1 MTETAQSQ
9 QQPQSGGKPTVFV
22 MFGATGDLSR
32 RLVMPA
38 FFQLATLGRLPE
50 QWRIV
55 GSSRGEMSHDEF
67 RQYVREA
74 LEEFGPQPSEGPWDD
89 FAEHLLFASGGFGA
103 DDPGTLLDVLAEA
116 REQLGAS
123 GDGAEGEVQ
132 LVHYL
137 AIPPGAFL
145 DVTKAFDA
153 HGLAAGARVVYEKP
167 YGTSLASFEEL
178 DAEVQRVFAEEQ
190 VFRIDHFLAFEA
202 AQDLIHARLAN
213 PWLAGI
219 WNREHVAQVQIDIAE
234 TLDVAQRADFY
245 DATGAFLDMIVTHL
259 FQLAA
264 TVAMEPP
271 ADLRPE
277 TVQAARDAALQRFRE
292 LDPAEVALGQFEG
305 YTDIDGVA
313 DDSTT
318 DTLAAARL
326 WVDDERWRGVP
337 FLLRSGKKMA
347 ADEQRITLVLRPPA
361 EGAYAGE
368 APGGQPAVVSFSLL
382 EGGSLDVR
390 VAVRR
395 PGVAGGT
402 VQGTASLPL
411 DRFEGT
417 EPALPYAH
425 LIDHVLTGDRSLFTG
440 VDGLRA
446 AWRAIER
453 FSDERPAVLPYAAGT
468 WGPDDVDRLAEPGE
482 WFLR

>member
-9 QQPQSGGKPTVFV
+9 QQSQQAQRGEKPTVFV

-38 FFQLATLGRLPE
+38 FFQLAALGRLPQ

-55 GSSRGEMSHDEF
+55 GSSRGEKTHDEF
-67 RQYVREA
+67 RQYIKEA

-116 REQLGAS
+116 REQLGA
-123 GDGAEGEVQ
+123 AEDEVQ

-292 LDPAEVALGQFEG
+292 LDPGEVVLGQFEG
-305 YTDIDGVA
+305 YVDIDGVA
-313 DDSTT
+313 DGSTT

-326 WVDDERWRGVP
+326 WIDDERWDGVP

-347 ADEQRITLVLRPPA
+347 ADEQRITLVLKPPA
-361 EGAYAGE
+361 DGPYAGQE
-368 APGGQPAVVSFSLL
+368 PGGEPAVISFSLL
-382 EGGSLDVR
+382 EGGSLDVGT
-390 VAVRR
+390 AVRR

-402 VQGTASLPL
+402 VRGTASLAL

-453 FSDERPAVLPYAAGT
+453 FSNERPEVLPYAEGT
-468 WGPDDVDRLAEPGE
+468 WGPDDVERLAEPGQ

>member
-1 MTETAQSQ
+1 MTETAQS
-9 QQPQSGGKPTVFV
+9 PQHSAGDDKPTVFV

-38 FFQLATLGRLPE
+38 FFQLAKLGRLP
-50 QWRIV
+50 QRWRLI
-55 GSSRGEMSHDEF
+55 GSSRGEMSHEDF
-67 RQYVREA
+67 RGFIREA

-89 FAEHLLFASGGFGA
+89 FAEHLLFASGGFSAEDAGA
-103 DDPGTLLDVLAEA
+103 LPGVLAEA
-116 REQLGAS
+116 REQLGAE
-123 GDGAEGEVQ
+123 DVQ

-145 DVTKAFDA
+145 ATTRAFEA
-153 HGLAAGARVVYEKP
+153 HGLAAGSRVVYEKP

-178 DAEVQRVFAEEQ
+178 DAEVQRVFDEEQ

-213 PWLAGI
+213 PWLAGV

-271 ADLRPE
+271 ADLRPR
-277 TVQAARDAALQRFRE
+277 TVQAARDAAVQRFRE
-292 LDPAEVALGQFEG
+292 LDPDEVVLGQFEG
-305 YTDIDGVA
+305 YRDIDGVA
-313 DDSTT
+313 DGSST

-326 WVDDERWRGVP
+326 WIDDERWRGVP

-347 ADEQRITLVLRPPA
+347 ADEQRITLVLKPPA
-361 EGAYAGE
+361 EGPYAAVEGGE
-368 APGGQPAVVSFSLL
+368 SGGEPAAISFSLL
-382 EGGSLDVR
+382 QGGSLDVR
-390 VAVRR
+390 AAVRR
-395 PGVAGGT
+395 PGVEGGT
-402 VQGTASLPL
+402 VLGTASLPL

-425 LIDHVLTGDRSLFTG
+425 LIDHVLSGDRSLFTG
-440 VDGLRA
+440 VEGLRA

-453 FSDERPAVLPYAAGT
+453 FSQHRPAVLPYAEGT
-468 WGPDDVDRLAEPGE
+468 WGPDEVDRLAEPGE